1 MNEKTFNRVEQKYLL
16 SNEDYQALFNKIKKY
31 IIEDVFFESKIS
43 NIYFDNEQND
53 LIVYSIDKPIY
64 KDKIRLRSYITP
76 QINDFVFLEIKS
88 KYRGI
93 VGKRRVKMTLKE
105 YYNYINEGVYDS
117 SNQIMKE
124 IDYLIKYYHLKPT
137 IFIGYDRLSYRL
149 KEDKSFRI
157 TFDFNLRSRRDNL
170 QLDKGDAGKL
180 YFDDNQVVMEIKSLS
195 SIPLWLI
202 HILSEL
208 QIYPATFSKYGR
220 IYQKERKDD
229 VYV

>member
-1 MNEKTFNRVEQKYLL
+1 MNENTFNRVEQKYLL

-53 LIVYSIDKPIY
+53 LIIYSIDKPIY

-149 KEDKSFRI
+149 KEDK
-157 TFDFNLRSRRDNL
+157 
-170 QLDKGDAGKL
+170 
-180 YFDDNQVVMEIKSLS
+180 
-195 SIPLWLI
+195 
-202 HILSEL
+202 
-208 QIYPATFSKYGR
+208 
-220 IYQKERKDD
+220 
-229 VYV
+229 